1 MREEQQITALMI
13 AVFIVGLAGLF
24 LMGGIPGLASEGMNL
39 GETNEVSIDE
49 YKADL
54 YLNGTLVEHFTYNQ
68 GKPLF
73 GKVFRLWDYPLS
85 FQKMDRPYVEAVDID
100 PLQGAIPYIRNWLGD
115 VNVIVDDGSVVAFPK
130 EMDYT
135 ADVASLAMK
144 SEMGCYKPER
154 FDEGQQEI
162 SYLFKMHPPIEQDE
176 KYCHWNLKLAE
187 EHLPY
192 RSADIKVHDPEG
204 YIVQLFTHPA
214 MAMQKVGDTWIINGS
229 SQKDDLLEVEML
241 LKADAARFIEGFPR
255 NVSDILGKTL
265 SANSEPWTSPSLSA
279 SEDGYADEGIA
290 IKRYSADVY
299 LNGSIQERFLYDI
312 HDPHHYMMLYRSWRT
327 PLSTERLKE
336 PYVEPIKI
344 IAPKDTVPYVKDY
357 KGEVRILS
365 PNGTFYSN
373 KVYGLWPMCK
383 AIKYACSPNE
393 AGYYY
398 IKSNSKSPIKAGYR
412 FKIHPAIK
420 SDGKNSLLSLSLAN
434 RHLPYSNLMI
444 TIHDPGDK
452 ISRIFT
458 RPKMAVS
465 KNDQGLVISGQS
477 SRDVPLEVNMLLSP
491 DAAVST
497 NGFVQSSQDVE
508 GQFLGAESDYVWKDT
523 LASIF
528 SVGMRLLVLLAPL
541 VLFIVYRRYGK
552 ERSFTVPGVLSFIP
566 NSRKPWQVNLV
577 FKWDPFDFDR
587 DGFYA
592 TILNLERQ
600 GLVDIQSEEPD
611 GFRIKILK
619 GPDAVEDNYE
629 RKVLMFLSKNAEND
643 VFSVQAFEANIE
655 KLRSRAEDDS
665 VSAMEALHRVRDDMN
680 ELVAGPGDS
689 TANEFFMSYGKA
701 GAMLIAL
708 PIALI
713 FATGILFTTMGDLYP
728 QLALGFYTSVVFL
741 VESSIPA
748 FVAPKAF
755 FGRWKADYYKEKL
768 EWDAFKKFLS
778 DFAMIQ
784 KYAPEDTNIWKDW
797 LVYGTA
803 LGVGKKVVKAMEQL
817 EVPALPEAYAVVYA
831 PSHFEHIHYRS
842 SEHVTTK
849 AEREA
854 AARQSSGWG
863 GGGDGF
869 HTSGGFHSGG
879 GGGFGG
885 GGGHGGGGGGAR

>member
-13 AVFIVGLAGLF
+13 AVFIVGLGGLF
-24 LMGGIPGLASEGMNL
+24 LMGGIPGLALKGINPE
-39 GETNEVSIDE
+39 ETNAVYVDD

-54 YLNGTLVEHFTYNQ
+54 YLNGTLDEHFKYNQ

-73 GKVFRLWDYPLS
+73 GKVFRQWDHPLS
-85 FQKMDRPYVEAVDID
+85 FQKLEWPYVEAIGID
-100 PLQGAIPYIRNWLGD
+100 LLQGAIPYLKSWQGD
-115 VNVIVDDGSVVAFPK
+115 VKIITEDGSEVVFPK
-130 EMDYT
+130 EMGYETDIS
-135 ADVASLAMK
+135 SLAMRN
-144 SEMGCYKPER
+144 EMGCYNPER
-154 FDEGQQEI
+154 FGEGQQEI
-162 SYLFKMHPPIEQDE
+162 SYIFKMHPPIEQDE

-192 RSADIKVHDPEG
+192 RSVNIKVHDPEG
-204 YIVQLFTHPA
+204 YIVHLFTHPN
-214 MAMQKVGDTWIINGS
+214 MDTQKVGDAWVITGS
-229 SQKDDLLEVEML
+229 SKKDDLLELEMI
-241 LKADAARFIEGFPR
+241 LKADAAKFMDGFPR

-265 SANSEPWTSPSLSA
+265 SANKEPWINPSESVSEGGSA
-279 SEDGYADEGIA
+279 EGGVVIE
-290 IKRYSADVY
+290 RYSADVY
-299 LNGSIQERFLYDI
+299 LNGTIQERFQDDI
-312 HDPHHYMMLYRSWRT
+312 NTPHKYSMLYRNWRT
-327 PLSTERLKE
+327 LLSTERLKA
-336 PYVEPIKI
+336 PYAEPIKVL
-344 IAPKDTVPYVKDY
+344 APKGTVAYVKDFEG
-357 KGEVRILS
+357 KVWILS
-365 PNGTFYSN
+365 PNGTFYPD
-373 KVYGLWPMCK
+373 KYYEFWPIAK
-383 AIKYACSPNE
+383 TIKLVSSLNE
-393 AGYYY
+393 AGYY
-398 IKSNSKSPIKAGYR
+398 ITRGPKSPLIAGYR

-420 SDGKNSLLSLSLAN
+420 SDGKNSLLSLSMAN
-434 RHLPYSNLMI
+434 RHLPYDHMTI
-444 TIHDPGDK
+444 TIHDPKGE

-458 RPKMAVS
+458 RPKMDVS
-465 KNDQGLVISGQS
+465 KNDQGLVVSGQS
-477 SRDVPLEVNMLLSP
+477 GQDVPLEVNMLLSP
-491 DAAVST
+491 DVAVST
-497 NGFVQSSQDVE
+497 NGFVQPSQDVE
-508 GQFLGAESDYVWKDT
+508 GQFLGAESDYFWKDT

-566 NSRKPWQVNLV
+566 NGRKPWQVNLV

-600 GLVDIQSEEPD
+600 GLVDIQSEDPD

-619 GPDAVEDNYE
+619 GPDAIEDNYE

-643 VFSVQAFEANIE
+643 VFSVLAFEANIE
-655 KLRSRAEDDS
+655 KLRLRAEDDS

-713 FATGILFTTMGDLYP
+713 FATGILFTTMGDMYP
-728 QLALGFYTSVVFL
+728 QLAFGFYSSVVFL
-741 VESSIPA
+741 VQSSIPA
-748 FVAPKAF
+748 FVAPKTF

-817 EVPALPEAYAVVYA
+817 EAPALPEAHAVVYA
-831 PSHFEHIHYRS
+831 PSHFEHIHFRS
-842 SEHVTTK
+842 SEHVTTR

-854 AARQSSGWG
+854 AARQSSGWSG
-863 GGGDGF
+863 GGGGF